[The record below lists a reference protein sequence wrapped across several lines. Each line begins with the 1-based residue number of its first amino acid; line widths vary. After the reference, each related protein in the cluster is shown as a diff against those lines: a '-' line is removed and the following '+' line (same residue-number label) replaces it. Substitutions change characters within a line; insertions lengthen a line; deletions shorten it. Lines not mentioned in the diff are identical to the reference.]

1 MMHIKSRNDSP
12 GFSNEVGAE
21 AHRFVI
27 SPRNLRKFYYEYEQ
41 VRASSN
47 SVSVTIP
54 YSEDRPKEIIPEG
67 HKSEN
72 TKRSHII
79 NLMGRALAMGLSRST
94 FQTM

>member
-1 MMHIKSRNDSP
+1 MHIKSRNDSP

-27 SPRNLRKFYYEYEQ
+27 SPPWNLRKFYYEYEQ

-47 SVSVTIP
+47 SGSVTIP